1 MTRKTKARSNSP
13 AKSGT
18 KRAAKRGR
26 APKRVA
32 AAKRAAPS
40 RAKASR
46 KPAAPRAKGPQ
57 DVAASF
63 TANDA
68 AASVKWY
75 TDVLGFSVKERWEQ
89 EGSFLGATLVN
100 GKASINIGQD
110 DWKLGRDRKKG
121 QGVRLFITTA
131 DDIDK
136 YASAITSRGGTLDH
150 EPKDDWGFRAFS
162 IADPD
167 GYKITFM
174 RPLKQRR

>member
-1 MTRKTKARSNSP
+1 MAKKMKRKTKARSNTS
-13 AKSGT
+13 AKAKGARAL
-18 KRAAKRGR
+18 KRARPSKKG
-26 APKRVA
+26 
-32 AAKRAAPS
+32 APS

-46 KPAAPRAKGPQ
+46 TPAAPRAKGPQ
-57 DVAASF
+57 DVAAGF

-68 AASVKWY
+68 AASVTWY
-75 TDVLGFSVKERWEQ
+75 TDVLGFTVKERWEH
-89 EGSFLGATLVN
+89 EGSFMGATVVN
-100 GKASINIGQD
+100 GAASINIGQD

-136 YASAITSRGGTLDH
+136 YANAITSRGGTLDH

-162 IADPD
+162 VADPD

-174 RPLKQRR
+174 RPLKSQR